1 MERNSISLPGW
12 VSACVLT
19 VLLSGCLFTKDP
31 ALDETN
37 SIAAVDS
44 PEFRVIYQ
52 RAGKDP
58 DTDPDL
64 GEDARVMVLDGL
76 VVLQS
81 WSGYVG
87 QYGYVGYGLLGER
100 AAVCV
105 PKLDE
110 DLDIAAVAASFDV
123 SADVAGG
130 DRAQGPPNIHAEG
143 TRDAMRAFVRDLF
156 VNYPLVCAVA
166 APGGS

>member
-1 MERNSISLPGW
+1 M
-12 VSACVLT
+12 

-31 ALDETN
+31 ALDESN

-52 RAGKDP
+52 RAGKNPDADP
-58 DTDPDL
+58 AL

-81 WSGYVG
+81 WSAYVG

-105 PKLDE
+105 PKLNE
-110 DLDIAAVAASFDV
+110 EVDIAAVAASFGV
-123 SADVAGG
+123 SADVAAE
-130 DRAQGPPNIHAEG
+130 DRSERPPDIHAEG
-143 TRDAMRAFVRDLF
+143 GRDAMRAFVRDLF

-166 APGGS
+166 APAGS